1 MPIPSCGFKP
11 CAKLFCVDYPEAVCK
26 PNFCG
31 GCNAEFYLKG
41 ERVECSKYKESFCN
55 NKSCNRNYDL

>member
-1 MPIPSCGFKP
+1 MPTPSCGFKP

-31 GCNAEFYLKG
+31 GCNAEFYYKG
-41 ERVECSKYKESFCN
+41 ERVECSKYL
-55 NKSCNRNYDL
+55 RNGYFLVIFFSR